1 MQPGAVGVRVT
12 RPAQIVLL
20 LLSGLLATLG
30 GVAAMLAV
38 VVALAS
44 RPDPTGAAPRLADA
58 IAAPTSDGER

>member
-12 RPAQIVLL
+12 RPAQIVL